1 MDFLPE
7 EVFDY
12 LVDVSGPYGVSEI
25 TIPCNQIVQNHLI
38 RYRRYAAFKVFIF
51 YPDVLRWDEVDETST
66 AYGIGM
72 SKNKINYLMCSVD
85 KPTTC
90 PYPSPLTLQQQIRKR
105 DAEEQQ
111 KALAEYRQRSGLGYW
126 VHKVLPYDIW

>member
-12 LVDVSGPYGVSEI
+12 LVYVSGPRTKQFEI
-25 TIPCNQIVQNHLI
+25 TIHCDQIVQKCLPPYLT
-38 RYRRYAAFKVFIF
+38 RAAKVFIF
-51 YPDVLRWDEVDETST
+51 YTDVLRWDEVDETST

-72 SKNKINYLMCSVD
+72 LKNKINYLMCSVD
-85 KPTTC
+85 KPTTY
-90 PYPSPLTLQQQIRKR
+90 PYPSALTLQQQIRKR